1 VSEPLAIDLCCGL
14 DEPKFGHGANV
25 PIEQLVARRAEHPK
39 HVPLGIAD
47 KRPCAVSGELR
58 PMCNLEDTCLSAAFA
73 GGRDIRVSPFHPVE
87 LGVPI
92 RAARIVAQLTR
103 RISASPYSAQL
114 ARCLART
121 IGGTISLIG
130 ARRRDVKVFAA
141 ARAILSG
148 GRDVGLLASPATASA
163 TRATLRT
170 IELVRPYGLKRCG
183 AISTGQIIH
192 SGPVA

>member
-1 VSEPLAIDLCCGL
+1 V
-14 DEPKFGHGANV
+14 
-25 PIEQLVARRAEHPK
+25 
-39 HVPLGIAD
+39 
-47 KRPCAVSGELR
+47 
-58 PMCNLEDTCLSAAFA
+58 CNLENARLTAAFA
-73 GGRDIRVSPFHPVE
+73 GVRDVRVTPLHPVE
-87 LGVPI
+87 FGVPAG
-92 RAARIVAQLTR
+92 AARIVAQLTR

-114 ARCLART
+114 ASCLART
-121 IGGTISLIG
+121 VGGTISLIG

-148 GRDVGLLASPATASA
+148 GRDVGLLASPATARA

-192 SGPVA
+192 NGAVA